1 MKVSIITA
9 SFNSELFIESA
20 INSVLNQSY
29 NDIEYIIVDG
39 LSSDNSAKI
48 ISSYNNRV
56 TKFISDPDSGIYD
69 ALNKGIDYA
78 TGDIIAFLHSD
89 DIYHDEK
96 VVENVVQQ
104 FKNDRNLDCV
114 YGDLVYTARED
125 ISVVSRYWKSK
136 SFKPY
141 LLSMGWMP
149 PHPTIFLKKEIYRSY
164 GKFNLN
170 YKISADYDFI
180 LRIFSKKIKTKY
192 IPRVIYKMRLG
203 GESNKSIINIIKK
216 SREDHRTI
224 KENKIG
230 GIFTLLYKNFSKL
243 TQFVFKEKIND

>member
-89 DIYHDEK
+89 DIYHEEK

-114 YGDLVYTARED
+114 CSDLVYTARED

-141 LLSMGWMP
+141 LFSMCWMT
-149 PHPTIFLKKEIYRSY
+149 HHLTIFL
-164 GKFNLN
+164 
-170 YKISADYDFI
+170 
-180 LRIFSKKIKTKY
+180 
-192 IPRVIYKMRLG
+192 
-203 GESNKSIINIIKK
+203 
-216 SREDHRTI
+216 
-224 KENKIG
+224 
-230 GIFTLLYKNFSKL
+230 
-243 TQFVFKEKIND
+243 